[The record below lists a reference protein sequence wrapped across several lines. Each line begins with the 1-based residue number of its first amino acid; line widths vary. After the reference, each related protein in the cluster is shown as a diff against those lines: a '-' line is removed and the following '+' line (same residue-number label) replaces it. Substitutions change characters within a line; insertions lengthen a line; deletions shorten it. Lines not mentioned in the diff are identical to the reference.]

1 MTTVEWI
8 VIGSALF
15 AVYLFVEL
23 RSRRKRKANRPVAK
37 APRKTPV
44 TPKPQAPRATTPP
57 PRASEPPRKAVEA
70 SSPKIQ
76 SATTPSD
83 KPPDPETFENLPMAQ
98 QAEIVGDVSSVVAA
112 IFFSHRGLIDEIAQH
127 HPKGRDGV
135 RKEIKAVWQA
145 DLARCEDEAYFATH
159 RRQHEEIE
167 DALPLVQDVADGI
180 IAYLTRAIEF
190 ETLGQVVETAFLR
203 FKEGEFSTK
212 WKPSKK
218 FEALSNKEGETDPDN
233 LDDGLEGY
241 PAKLLVCGLIL
252 LFFQRGISASL
263 VSANLTDTG
272 TLKNQIRQDILA
284 DYASVMRDLIPPHAM
299 PRDYRAW
306 LDDVIEYAADLLS
319 SYMSN
324 SATVEDLQGEAIR
337 LGNDASPLMARFL
350 ELDKSGQVGKG
361 LDAIGRDRDF
371 IKYIGLAVYPW
382 VIQKALFAPV
392 AEDNATRKRLKKA
405 MAKEVKTHLAH
416 GIDLGLRKYELKK
429 KAAKALEDGEVSPVL
444 AKIAASSAT
453 GLGRRLVGQ
462 IIKRLMK
469 TVGGYVVGD
478 IQITEVRQE
487 VPGLY
492 RWIESLA
499 IKHSLGP
506 VPEPKEE
513 PVAQAPAPEPEAPPT
528 PVREEKPPV
537 IVDDTP
543 IEAHAGRDDD
553 TAPEPPITKGK
564 VRTKKPFFE
573 L

>member
-15 AVYLFVEL
+15 AVYLFVDL

-37 APRKTPV
+37 APRKAPV
-44 TPKPQAPRATTPP
+44 TPQPQEARTTPP
-57 PRASEPPRKAVEA
+57 SQRAPEPPRKAVEA
-70 SSPKIQ
+70 SAPKLP
-76 SATTPSD
+76 STTPPD
-83 KPPDPETFENLPMAQ
+83 KPSDPETFENLPVAQ

-112 IFFSHRGLIDEIAQH
+112 IFFSHRVLIDEIAQH
-127 HPKGRDGV
+127 HSEGRDGV
-135 RKEIKAVWQA
+135 RREITAVWKA

-167 DALPLVQDVADGI
+167 DALPLIQDVADGI
-180 IAYLTRAIEF
+180 IAYLTRATEF

-203 FKEGEFSTK
+203 FKEGEFSK
-212 WKPSKK
+212 NWKPSKK
-218 FEALSNKEGETDPDN
+218 FEALSKREDETGTDISDG
-233 LDDGLEGY
+233 GLEGY
-241 PAKLLVCGLIL
+241 PTKFYICGLIL

-263 VSANLTDTG
+263 VSANLADAT
-272 TLKNQIRQDILA
+272 TLKKQMRQDILT

-299 PRDYRAW
+299 PRDYRDW

-324 SATVEDLQGEAIR
+324 SATVEDLQGKAVR
-337 LGNDASPLMARFL
+337 LGNDASPLMERFL

-361 LDAIGRDRDF
+361 LDAIGKDRDF
-371 IKYIGLAVYPW
+371 IKYVGLAVYPW

-392 AEDNATRKRLKKA
+392 AEDAATRKRLKTA
-405 MAKEVKTHLAH
+405 MAKEAKTHLAY

-429 KAAKALEDGEVSPVL
+429 KVAKALEDGEISPVL
-444 AKIAASSAT
+444 AKIVASSAT

-499 IKHSLGP
+499 VKHSLGP
-506 VPEPKEE
+506 APEPKEE
-513 PVAQAPAPEPEAPPT
+513 PVAQAPEPETPPP
-528 PVREEKPPV
+528 PVREEKPSV
-537 IVDDTP
+537 VVDETP
-543 IEAHAGRDDD
+543 EESPADHDDKP
-553 TAPEPPITKGK
+553 APELPLEKGK